1 MFAEVA
7 VHTPM
12 ARRIQGG
19 ARSETGPSDFDAAG
33 DSDAPVGMTFHYTV
47 PAELEGVL
55 QPGHLVWA
63 PFGREE
69 LHGIVLALV
78 DRRRRVSGRGR
89 CSTS

>member
-12 ARRIQGG
+12 ARRMQTGT
-19 ARSETGPSDFDAAG
+19 ETAEPESGDF
-33 DSDAPVGMTFHYTV
+33 DAPVGMTFHYAV